1 MIKSLKIVCIF
12 FLSFIIMISTTS
24 CDIPYSSYQARNIVR
39 STTSEGYKIRFDSL
53 KGVVS
58 QKMLRAKYDSTILYY
73 ASLEE
78 GEINV
83 YLYTPTDR
91 TKTLMLNIKAG
102 EVIQG
107 RFGFVEKN
115 DSATI
120 IIETVSKSKGKFT
133 FKYEEK

>member
-1 MIKSLKIVCIF
+1 MIKSLKTVCIF
-12 FLSFIIMISTTS
+12 FLSFIIMISTTN
-24 CDIPYSSYQARNIVR
+24 CNIPYSSYQARNIVR
-39 STTSEGYKIRFDSL
+39 STNSEGYKIRFDSL

-91 TKTLMLNIKAG
+91 TKTLMFNIKAG
-102 EVIQG
+102 ETKEGTFGYVG
-107 RFGFVEKN
+107 RKEC
-115 DSATI
+115 ATI
-120 IIETVSKSKGKFT
+120 IIETVEKSKGKFT
-133 FKYEEK
+133 FQYTNN